1 MLEKNMGVSPPKL
14 TDSIGIDLP
23 FNNVQSSIKQ
33 HLGGNIAGRFLP
45 HCNVLELAIRIC
57 CALESDD
64 HRYCIFSH
72 SARN

>member
-33 HLGGNIAGRFLP
+33 HLGGNIGGTFLP
-45 HCNVLELAIRIC
+45 HCNFTELAMRIW
-57 CALESDD
+57 
-64 HRYCIFSH
+64 R
-72 SARN
+72 RP